1 MIATIF
7 PSRYT
12 FIVQVFNKFDYTN
25 GGRMNMRLQDKV
37 AIVTGAASGMGKA
50 IAEAYAKEGAK
61 VAVSDMNL
69 EGAEA
74 VAEAIKAAGGEAF
87 AIKTDVSSTEDLE
100 KLFEETKTHYG
111 HLDILVNNAGIMDG
125 MEPVGEVDDARWD
138 KVFAVNTTAVMRS
151 SRIAVNHFLERGQ
164 GVIINNIS
172 VGGLY
177 GARAG
182 AAYVASKH
190 AVVGLT
196 KNTAFMYA
204 NKNIRCNGIAPGGVE
219 TNIGSSMT
227 SLSEYGM
234 GRQQLGMGINPRMG
248 KPEEIAHLAVFL
260 GSDESS
266 FVNGQVISADG
277 GWTAY

>member
-1 MIATIF
+1 
-7 PSRYT
+7 
-12 FIVQVFNKFDYTN
+12 
-25 GGRMNMRLQDKV
+25 MRLQDKV

-50 IAEAYAKEGAK
+50 IAEAYAKQGAK
-61 VAVSDMNL
+61 VVVSDLNG

-74 VAEAIKAAGGEAF
+74 VAAGIKEAGGEAF
-87 AIKTDVSSTEDLE
+87 AIQTNVADSADLD
-100 KLFEETKTHYG
+100 KLFEETVANYG

-125 MEPVGEVDDARWD
+125 MEPVGEIDDARWD
-138 KVFAVNTTAVMRS
+138 KIFAVNTTSVMRA
-151 SRIAVNHFLERGQ
+151 SRLAVNHFLERGQ
-164 GVIINNIS
+164 GVIVNNIS
-172 VGGLY
+172 VGGLH

-182 AAYVASKH
+182 AAYAASKH

-234 GRQQLGMGINPRMG
+234 GRQQLGMAINPRMG
-248 KPEEIAHLAVFL
+248 KPEEIAQLAVFL
-260 GSDESS
+260 GSNEAS
-266 FVNGQVISADG
+266 FVNGQVIAADS